1 MPMTISMDD
10 ELKSEFSAVCK
21 EIGLSPSTAINIFA
35 RAVVREKGIPFK
47 LTAVDVPSAQSQ
59 EEYEAICRNYFNHLT
74 QELTRAYEEIKQ
86 GHYVTE
92 EELEAGWEAAQQKRT
107 SL

>member
-10 ELKSEFSAVCK
+10 ALKREFTAVCK

-35 RAVVREKGIPFK
+35 RAVVREQGIPFK
-47 LTAVDVPSAQSQ
+47 LTSADTPSVRTP
-59 EEYEAICRNYFNHLT
+59 EEFDALCRNYYEHLSS
-74 QELTRAYEEIKQ
+74 
-86 GHYVTE
+86 HYVTR
-92 EELEAGWEAAQQKRT
+92 EELEEHWTKAHPEAK

>member
-10 ELKSEFSAVCK
+10 TLKSEFTAVCK

-35 RAVVREKGIPFK
+35 RAVVREQGIPFK
-47 LTAVDVPSAQSQ
+47 LTAVDVPSARSQ
-59 EEYEAICRNYFNHLT
+59 EEYEAICRNYYNHLT
-74 QELTRAYEEIKQ
+74 RELTQAYEEMKR
-86 GHYVTE
+86 GHYVTR
-92 EELEAGWEAAQQKRT
+92 EELEESWRRAHPEAR